1 MVSYARYNRP
11 KLNPEAGLA
20 HRGYANT
27 LLRPAH
33 VMSKTISN
41 KVFFPRLIF
50 GYATIGLATV
60 LAAWFS
66 INRIENQVN
75 AAPIV
80 YEQALFNLRKI
91 ESLSNDAAEE
101 LFSYLLSG
109 GEEELKEYRQI
120 VETLPS
126 NFNTFASSAMLST
139 PEEASQLAQFSA
151 VKRSWGSFT
160 SNAEV
165 LIGEYQRKGEVSPA
179 NLIAVEKLLD
189 DYQRLVN
196 LLIEYEH
203 AKAQDTQLQLKQII
217 GYSQLLLI
225 IVAGVALAAL
235 TSVGVLMTRQVNGF
249 VSRLQESHEDRSLA
263 QVKSERLAAELTQF
277 IDTANAPIFGIDADG
292 LINEWNQTAAKIT
305 GFEKEDVLGQD
316 LVQGFITEEYRES
329 VKAVLDNALEGVES
343 SNYEFPLYT
352 KNGDRVEVLLNATT
366 RLDVDRNIIG
376 VIGVGQDITD
386 AKVAQA
392 ALQQTQKMEVVGQLT
407 GGLAHDFNNLLTVI
421 SGNLSFLKDEL
432 GVMSADV
439 AEIIDD
445 AQSAAKDG
453 AELTHRLLAFARQQ
467 VLAPKETYVND
478 LIVDTNRLINRAL
491 GEGIKVT
498 TELDSKNPL
507 VMVDQGQLESALMNL
522 CINAR
527 DAMQSGGP
535 LTITS
540 ETKSL
545 NKDQVEEVPDLA
557 VGKYAVITVED
568 SGSGMSENEITKVFE
583 PFYTTKEPGKGSGL
597 GLSMVHG
604 FVTQSNG
611 AVVIESELGTGSKVK
626 LYLPEVT
633 DDKNTLIPP
642 VKKILSE
649 SLPTGTEK
657 ILVVDDELR
666 VRKTAVRILRKL
678 GYEVIEASSGEDALD
693 SIKENKNIELM
704 FSDIMM
710 PGGMSG
716 RQLAS
721 IVSMEYPE
729 IKIQLTTGFE
739 NVDITKNNADA
750 DFPLLKKPYDQRD
763 LATTLRELL
772 D

>member
-1 MVSYARYNRP
+1 MQQA
-11 KLNPEAGLA
+11 
-20 HRGYANT
+20 
-27 LLRPAH
+27 
-33 VMSKTISN
+33 KTN
-41 KVFFPRLIF
+41 KVIFPRLIF

-263 QVKSERLAAELTQF
+263 QVKSERLAAELIQF

>member
-263 QVKSERLAAELTQF
+263 QVKSERLAAELIQF

-329 VKAVLDNALEGVES
+329 VKAVLDNAL
-343 SNYEFPLYT
+343 
-352 KNGDRVEVLLNATT
+352 
-366 RLDVDRNIIG
+366 
-376 VIGVGQDITD
+376 
-386 AKVAQA
+386 
-392 ALQQTQKMEVVGQLT
+392 
-407 GGLAHDFNNLLTVI
+407 
-421 SGNLSFLKDEL
+421 
-432 GVMSADV
+432 
-439 AEIIDD
+439 
-445 AQSAAKDG
+445 
-453 AELTHRLLAFARQQ
+453 
-467 VLAPKETYVND
+467 
-478 LIVDTNRLINRAL
+478 
-491 GEGIKVT
+491 
-498 TELDSKNPL
+498 
-507 VMVDQGQLESALMNL
+507 
-522 CINAR
+522 
-527 DAMQSGGP
+527 
-535 LTITS
+535 
-540 ETKSL
+540 
-545 NKDQVEEVPDLA
+545 
-557 VGKYAVITVED
+557 
-568 SGSGMSENEITKVFE
+568 
-583 PFYTTKEPGKGSGL
+583 
-597 GLSMVHG
+597 
-604 FVTQSNG
+604 
-611 AVVIESELGTGSKVK
+611 
-626 LYLPEVT
+626 
-633 DDKNTLIPP
+633 
-642 VKKILSE
+642 
-649 SLPTGTEK
+649 
-657 ILVVDDELR
+657 
-666 VRKTAVRILRKL
+666 
-678 GYEVIEASSGEDALD
+678 
-693 SIKENKNIELM
+693 
-704 FSDIMM
+704 
-710 PGGMSG
+710 
-716 RQLAS
+716 
-721 IVSMEYPE
+721 
-729 IKIQLTTGFE
+729 
-739 NVDITKNNADA
+739 
-750 DFPLLKKPYDQRD
+750 
-763 LATTLRELL
+763 
-772 D
+772 

>member
-1 MVSYARYNRP
+1 MQQA
-11 KLNPEAGLA
+11 
-20 HRGYANT
+20 
-27 LLRPAH
+27 
-33 VMSKTISN
+33 KTN
-41 KVFFPRLIF
+41 KVIFPRLIF

-225 IVAGVALAAL
+225 IVAGVALAVL

-329 VKAVLDNALEGVES
+329 VKAVLDNALKGVES

>member
-1 MVSYARYNRP
+1 MQQA
-11 KLNPEAGLA
+11 
-20 HRGYANT
+20 
-27 LLRPAH
+27 
-33 VMSKTISN
+33 KTN
-41 KVFFPRLIF
+41 KVIFPRLIF

-263 QVKSERLAAELTQF
+263 QVKSERLAAELIQF

-329 VKAVLDNALEGVES
+329 VKAVLDNALKGVES

>member
-1 MVSYARYNRP
+1 MQQA
-11 KLNPEAGLA
+11 
-20 HRGYANT
+20 
-27 LLRPAH
+27 
-33 VMSKTISN
+33 KTN
-41 KVFFPRLIF
+41 KVIFPRLIF

-329 VKAVLDNALEGVES
+329 VKAVLDNALKGVES

>member
-263 QVKSERLAAELTQF
+263 QVKSERLAAELIQF

-329 VKAVLDNALEGVES
+329 VKAVLDNALKGVES

-407 GGLAHDFNNLLTVI
+407 GGLAHDFNNLLTVV

>member
-1 MVSYARYNRP
+1 LYTKNGDRV
-11 KLNPEAGLA
+11 
-20 HRGYANT
+20 
-27 LLRPAH
+27 
-33 VMSKTISN
+33 
-41 KVFFPRLIF
+41 
-50 GYATIGLATV
+50 
-60 LAAWFS
+60 
-66 INRIENQVN
+66 
-75 AAPIV
+75 
-80 YEQALFNLRKI
+80 
-91 ESLSNDAAEE
+91 
-101 LFSYLLSG
+101 
-109 GEEELKEYRQI
+109 
-120 VETLPS
+120 
-126 NFNTFASSAMLST
+126 
-139 PEEASQLAQFSA
+139 
-151 VKRSWGSFT
+151 
-160 SNAEV
+160 EV
-165 LIGEYQRKGEVSPA
+165 LLNATTR
-179 NLIAVEKLLD
+179 LD
-189 DYQRLVN
+189 VDRN
-196 LLIEYEH
+196 
-203 AKAQDTQLQLKQII
+203 II
-217 GYSQLLLI
+217 GVI
-225 IVAGVALAAL
+225 GVGQDITDAK
-235 TSVGVLMTRQVNGF
+235 V
-249 VSRLQESHEDRSLA
+249 A

-329 VKAVLDNALEGVES
+329 VKAVLDNALKGVES